1 MFKIQ
6 NVKKDASVWNI
17 PNLPPFTFHF
27 LYDISVLYIPM
38 ADGERHS
45 YDLSIEKTFVI
56 YDPEKTGYEK
66 MCLCEYLRELPE
78 VSPEEIKEYPENK
91 KIER

>member
-1 MFKIQ
+1 
-6 NVKKDASVWNI
+6 
-17 PNLPPFTFHF
+17 
-27 LYDISVLYIPM
+27 M
-38 ADGERHS
+38 ADNKGHPC
-45 YDLSIEKTFVI
+45 DLSIEKTFVI

-78 VSPEEIKEYPENK
+78 VSPEEIREYPENK

>member
-1 MFKIQ
+1 LFGTF
-6 NVKKDASVWNI
+6 
-17 PNLPPFTFHF
+17 LTFHISLF
-27 LYDISVLYIPM
+27 TISMYDIPM
-38 ADGERHS
+38 AENKGCPDEGPA
-45 YDLSIEKTFVI
+45 IEKTFVI